1 MGKGA
6 AHADFQLRTLD
17 LLATDGDFGPAAGN
31 LKLLLGFFAF
41 YFSLVGNPATT
52 FFDLGDLA
60 RGDDGR
66 HFGNL
71 DLFEGQGCFAQTCD
85 DVRWGGI
92 HLGQ

>member
-52 FFDLGDLA
+52 FF
-60 RGDDGR
+60 
-66 HFGNL
+66 
-71 DLFEGQGCFAQTCD
+71 
-85 DVRWGGI
+85 
-92 HLGQ
+92 